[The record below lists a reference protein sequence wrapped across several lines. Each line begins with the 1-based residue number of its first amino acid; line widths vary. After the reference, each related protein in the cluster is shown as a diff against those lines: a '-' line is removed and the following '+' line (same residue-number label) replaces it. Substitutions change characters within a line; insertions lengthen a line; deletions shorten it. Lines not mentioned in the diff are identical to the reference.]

1 MTENTTNMV
10 AENIMPTEPQTID
23 KMKEF
28 GKKQGLLVAG
38 VVVGIGGVA
47 ALVTHLIKKH
57 RAKKAAEQ
65 VEVENETEA
74 NPEE

>member
-23 KMKEF
+23 KVKEF

-38 VVVGIGGVA
+38 VVVGIGGLT
-47 ALVTHLIKKH
+47 ALVTHLIKKG

-65 VEVENETEA
+65 SEIETEA